1 MSELLGVL
9 ESLETMILDA
19 KRLPFTNKV
28 VIPDQDLLH
37 FVDKLRILAK
47 TEQHSVTVTEEAS
60 SDSETSLKE
69 TEGLSQLED
78 LIKAK
83 EEAKKITTGANEYA
97 DNVLAHL
104 QLLVTKMHKNLIRL
118 EKNIDDGRLAL
129 DESKETHKKEE
140 IPTK

>member
-47 TEQHSVTVTEEAS
+47 TEQLAMTVNDDDS
-60 SDSETSLKE
+60 SQSTSKE
-69 TEGLSQLED
+69 MDGLSQLDD
-78 LIKAK
+78 LIQAK
-83 EEAKKITTGANEYA
+83 EEAKKITSGANEYA
-97 DNVLAHL
+97 YWCNEAVFNGAI
-104 QLLVTKMHKNLIRL
+104 QNNIYGSGGCTTVTNCEWTLVSDIWNGV
-118 EKNIDDGRLAL
+118 NGDAGY
-129 DESKETHKKEE
+129 
-140 IPTK
+140 